1 MKRKVVPKSLFCI
14 STLLA
19 LYVTPV
25 SAAGLEIQK
34 NDVITVL
41 KNCVPYLAVFIVI
54 LIVAIIF
61 GIACRRYDARKR
73 IMLRGQAA
81 IVTLLTFVVVVNQL
95 CLGPVSTLLDVVVQE
110 KGEVTEE
117 TEVDMS
123 TPKTTVGILYSA
135 KMKKSLENDIL
146 SSALTHILD
155 MTYVKSIREEEGG
168 TYGVSAMTG
177 VSEAT
182 KQVSTVIV
190 FDTDPAKADELIA
203 LAKQEYEAIA
213 ENGTEEEY
221 IEKARTALV
230 KAFPEAQI
238 SNSYWQGVI
247 NDYVFYGY
255 DSHSNYIET
264 VEKCVNNE
272 NIAEF
277 VKKTLKGGN
286 MRELV
291 MNPAK

>member
-1 MKRKVVPKSLFCI
+1 MKRKVVPKSLICI

-117 TEVDMS
+117 TEKEAEDLI
-123 TPKTTVGILYSA
+123 TEI
-135 KMKKSLENDIL
+135 
-146 SSALTHILD
+146 
-155 MTYVKSIREEEGG
+155 
-168 TYGVSAMTG
+168 
-177 VSEAT
+177 SE
-182 KQVSTVIV
+182 
-190 FDTDPAKADELIA
+190 
-203 LAKQEYEAIA
+203 
-213 ENGTEEEY
+213 
-221 IEKARTALV
+221 
-230 KAFPEAQI
+230 
-238 SNSYWQGVI
+238 
-247 NDYVFYGY
+247 
-255 DSHSNYIET
+255 
-264 VEKCVNNE
+264 
-272 NIAEF
+272 
-277 VKKTLKGGN
+277 
-286 MRELV
+286 
-291 MNPAK
+291 